1 MSTVETPTTQVPG
14 RTDVRLA
21 WRHDRKLRRQSDRV
35 QREIRLTVIK
45 LDALEKV
52 GQLILAKITSLSK
65 GETEVVLA
73 DPAGSERCQYI
84 IDKITQATGVEV
96 DELIQRWKAS

>member
-1 MSTVETPTTQVPG
+1 MISDTTSTPQIRAG
-14 RTDVRLA
+14 VRSRPP
-21 WRHDRKLRRQSDRV
+21 WRHDRKLRRESDRV

-52 GQLILAKITSLSK
+52 GQLILTKITGLSK
-65 GETEVVLA
+65 GEAALVLA
-73 DPAGSERCQYI
+73 DSTDSERCQYV

-96 DELIQRWKAS
+96 DDLIRRWKA